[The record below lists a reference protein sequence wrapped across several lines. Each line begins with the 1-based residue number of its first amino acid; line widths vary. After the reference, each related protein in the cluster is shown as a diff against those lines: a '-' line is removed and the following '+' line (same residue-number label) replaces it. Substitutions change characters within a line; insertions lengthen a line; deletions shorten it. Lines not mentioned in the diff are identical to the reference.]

1 MRAFI
6 LPISIKKIPYL
17 SFFNH
22 KGDEIKFKHWVAGSN
37 PNLGLDAREPVI
49 FKKKQIRFPFIEN
62 TGVPLKNDS
71 YNVHKIYLKF
81 SSKIGMITFF
91 VNFIKIKHNKQKPKV
106 FIFSISIMSL
116 YKRLKYTVIA
126 IF

>member
-49 FKKKQIRFPFIEN
+49 FKKKQIRFPFFEN

-81 SSKIGMITFF
+81 SSKIGIITFF
-91 VNFIKIKHNKQKPKV
+91 CKFHQNK
-106 FIFSISIMSL
+106 
-116 YKRLKYTVIA
+116 T
-126 IF
+126 

>member
-37 PNLGLDAREPVI
+37 PNLGLDAQKPVI
-49 FKKKQIRFPFIEN
+49 FKEN
-62 TGVPLKNDS
+62 TD
-71 YNVHKIYLKF
+71 
-81 SSKIGMITFF
+81 
-91 VNFIKIKHNKQKPKV
+91 KV
-106 FIFSISIMSL
+106 SFHREHWRSPEE
-116 YKRLKYTVIA
+116 
-126 IF
+126 

>member
-1 MRAFI
+1 MPR
-6 LPISIKKIPYL
+6 ISLNSHQNESFHFANIDKKKIPYL

-81 SSKIGMITFF
+81 SSKIGIITFYCKF
-91 VNFIKIKHNKQKPKV
+91 HQNK
-106 FIFSISIMSL
+106 
-116 YKRLKYTVIA
+116 T
-126 IF
+126 